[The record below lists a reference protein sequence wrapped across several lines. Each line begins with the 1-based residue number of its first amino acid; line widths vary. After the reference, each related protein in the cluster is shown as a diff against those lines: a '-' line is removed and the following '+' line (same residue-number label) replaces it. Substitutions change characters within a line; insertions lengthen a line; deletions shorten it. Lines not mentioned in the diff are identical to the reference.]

1 LDPIDECCPSGQFAE
16 GDEGDADLGAEEF
29 VQERWRELLLDAQ
42 RGDVGVE
49 DDTVHCSGDV

>member
-1 LDPIDECCPSGQFAE
+1 LTKGCPSGQFAE

-29 VQERWRELLLDAQ
+29 AQERWRESLLHAQ

-49 DDTVHCSGDV
+49 DDTAHFSGDVRA